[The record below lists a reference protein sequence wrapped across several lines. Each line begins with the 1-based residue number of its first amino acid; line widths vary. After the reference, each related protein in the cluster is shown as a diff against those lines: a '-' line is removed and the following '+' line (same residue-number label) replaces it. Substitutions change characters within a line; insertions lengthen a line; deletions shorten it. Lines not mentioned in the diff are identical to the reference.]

1 MLLSFSE
8 IQKINDLGKG
18 WGFLKVIYTFSHHH
32 LVMVGHIFPM
42 IMVCTIIYMQRGV
55 EFLEKQRVQ
64 KMSCFIGLCLT
75 LFIKLPFNMSWKIVL
90 RTAMAANCI

>member
-8 IQKINDLGKG
+8 IQKKSMAWGWG

-42 IMVCTIIYMQRGV
+42 IMVCTIIYMQREG
-55 EFLEKQRVQ
+55 
-64 KMSCFIGLCLT
+64 
-75 LFIKLPFNMSWKIVL
+75 
-90 RTAMAANCI
+90 